1 MSKYL
6 NRKPSYEPE
15 EVVSRALVRFLIKL
29 NILNHDKH
37 IKIIMRY
44 RP

>member
-6 NRKPSYEPE
+6 NRKPSFEPE

-29 NILNHDKH
+29 KILNRDQH
-37 IKIIMRY
+37 IDIMMRY